1 AREDLAGQEVS
12 AANSRHSRLSFCCS
26 WWPHRLG
33 LCYVVRLCL
42 LDAFFWA
49 RRRSKLFSNCLE
61 SHVER
66 RDDEDADQRGQYHAA
81 EDWRADIAARQLRG
95 ADSDHQRQEAKNKSE
110 RCH

>member
-49 RRRSKLFSNCLE
+49 RRRSGLFSNCLE

-66 RDDEDADQRGQYHAA
+66 RGDEEG
-81 EDWRADIAARQLRG
+81 
-95 ADSDHQRQEAKNKSE
+95 HQRRPNNSPKELRTDTYGGQNPRAQKTRPTRGDKHKN
-110 RCH
+110 